1 MNYYVKESKKLWTM
15 IGCAIAMFAF
25 TACSTDDNPTDN
37 SGRALIQLNT
47 DFLYNELKI
56 PNSASSPLIKN
67 KSGQKKK
74 EKSGQG
80 Q

>member
-1 MNYYVKESKKLWTM
+1 MWVNN
-15 IGCAIAMFAF
+15 I
-25 TACSTDDNPTDN
+25 
-37 SGRALIQLNT
+37 
-47 DFLYNELKI
+47 I